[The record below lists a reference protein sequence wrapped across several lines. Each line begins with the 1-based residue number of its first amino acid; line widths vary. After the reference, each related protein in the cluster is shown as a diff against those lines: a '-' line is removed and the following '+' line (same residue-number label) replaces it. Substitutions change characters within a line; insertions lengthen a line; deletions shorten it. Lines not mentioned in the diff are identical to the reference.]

1 MKNTPLR
8 SGSQHVSER
17 TSSTYFFMY
26 STSHKKEGKWS
37 VRDFSSPAYNRKGV
51 KEGATL
57 VHLASSYSTTGKKR
71 NNKKG
76 RGRHHVKK
84 KTLVCQQ

>member
-1 MKNTPLR
+1 
-8 SGSQHVSER
+8 
-17 TSSTYFFMY
+17 MY

-57 VHLASSYSTTGKKR
+57 VHLASSYSTTGKKKETMKR
-71 NNKKG
+71 AEDD
-76 RGRHHVKK
+76 
-84 KTLVCQQ
+84 TT